1 MGICKILRIFIVLIF
16 FTISSSVKSEISLLN
31 QKVSVVDMI
40 LLKYEIFLTKN
51 FSRLYKGGGT
61 PQTIILYQYIDSTVK
76 YTEENSFFVNIYAYM
91 DRNRYTIKKKYNP
104 KISDCNAVRNKIFL
118 NKVGYNFLTQKKNNF
133 ISESAITNIIS
144 NRILSLSGLSVKD
157 KERIINNTQIEIEI
171 VHPNKFNSIKCRGK
185 INQVELF

>member
-1 MGICKILRIFIVLIF
+1 MEICKISRIIIFIIF
-16 FTISSSVKSEISLLN
+16 FTFSSSVKSEIKLLDI
-31 QKVSVVDMI
+31 KVSAVDLI

>member
-16 FTISSSVKSEISLLN
+16 FTISSSVKSEINLLN

-61 PQTIILYQYIDSTVK
+61 PQTLILYQYIDSTVK
-76 YTEENSFFVNIYAYM
+76 YTEENGFFVNIYAYM

-133 ISESAITNIIS
+133 VSESAITNIIS
-144 NRILSLSGLSVKD
+144 TRILSLSGLSVKD

-171 VHPNKFNSIKCRGK
+171 VHPNKFNSIKCRGR